1 MSKLVECVPNFSNGR
16 SKEIIDAIAQ
26 AIAQSDGCFLL
37 DVDPGP
43 STNRTVYTFVGSPA
57 AVVEGAL
64 NAAREAHRLINMA
77 THSGEHPRLGALDVC
92 PFVPVRDV
100 TMEECVQCAVSFGQQ
115 LASQLLVPVYLY
127 GEAARHQHRRT
138 LPSIRAGEYEGLQEK
153 LCDAQW
159 KPDFGPVEF
168 VPSWGATVT
177 GARTFLIAFN
187 INLLSTREQAH
198 RLALNIREQ
207 GRGPGQPG
215 RLLKVQVMGWY
226 LEEEDIAQVST
237 NLMDFKVTGLHN
249 VYEEIRRD
257 AKELKM
263 PVIGS
268 QLVGLVPLAAML
280 HTAQY
285 YITRDKL
292 FILTEEQKL
301 RLVVSRLGLNLLAPF
316 NVKERIIEY
325 MVPGQEE
332 AGLASLS
339 LTGFVRSVGART
351 AAPGGGSVAAA
362 VAAMGAALGSMVG
375 LMSYG
380 KRQFE
385 VVDAVMR
392 RVIPPLHH
400 TAHQLLTMVDTD
412 SRVFSNYMAALKL
425 PKSTME
431 ERARRNAAV
440 QAGLKEAVNVPLA
453 LAETVTSLWSTL
465 EELAT
470 CGNLACTSDL
480 QVAVKALELGV
491 FGAQCN
497 VLTNLRDISDQQ
509 FNCQARERISQCL
522 SEAGSCSARLL
533 AVLAERM
540 KADRPA
546 M

>member
-215 RLLKVQVMGWY
+215 RLLKVQAMGWY

-316 NVKERIIEY
+316 NVKERIIDHCGCLCHC
-325 MVPGQEE
+325 VSV
-332 AGLASLS
+332 SLWMSVS
-339 LTGFVRSVGART
+339 LCVCCCVIVLLCHCCVTVSVT
-351 AAPGGGSVAAA
+351 LCLQ
-362 VAAMGAALGSMVG
+362 GAALGSMVG

-509 FNCQARERISQCL
+509 FNCQVQAHYLVVYSIYIT
-522 SEAGSCSARLL
+522 
-533 AVLAERM
+533 
-540 KADRPA
+540 
-546 M
+546 

>member
-153 LCDAQW
+153 
-159 KPDFGPVEF
+159 
-168 VPSWGATVT
+168 
-177 GARTFLIAFN
+177 
-187 INLLSTREQAH
+187 
-198 RLALNIREQ
+198 
-207 GRGPGQPG
+207 PG
-215 RLLKVQVMGWY
+215 RLLKVQAMGWY